1 MDVYVTLQK
10 NNVIAASIIQ
20 AAADER
26 IREVLTQM
34 FGKTKRGDFMFY
46 LRKLSLKDD
55 SYRALLDEV
64 EQMRMEFMKEL
75 LIQKGMQQTDL
86 LFKPSKIGTSIVAF
100 LLALAA
106 WFVLQLGGVAPFRF
120 FHSFYSY
127 GAGLLS
133 SLFILRSI
141 GDFKWVGFFKRKK
154 GTVFAKWDT
163 VLYSPLCF
171 LLGTAILMIMLLRTA

>member
-1 MDVYVTLQK
+1 ML
-10 NNVIAASIIQ
+10 
-20 AAADER
+20 
-26 IREVLTQM
+26 
-34 FGKTKRGDFMFY
+34 
-46 LRKLSLKDD
+46 
-55 SYRALLDEV
+55 
-64 EQMRMEFMKEL
+64 EL
-75 LIQKGMQQTDL
+75 LTWAVGGILFILSGMHVYWVFGGQTGAKAAIPSTGTDL

-120 FHSFYSY
+120 FHSFYSFYSY

>member
-1 MDVYVTLQK
+1 ML
-10 NNVIAASIIQ
+10 
-20 AAADER
+20 
-26 IREVLTQM
+26 
-34 FGKTKRGDFMFY
+34 
-46 LRKLSLKDD
+46 
-55 SYRALLDEV
+55 
-64 EQMRMEFMKEL
+64 EL
-75 LIQKGMQQTDL
+75 LTWAVGGILFILSGMHVYWVFGGQKGAKAAIPSTGTDL

>member
-1 MDVYVTLQK
+1 MGVYVILQK
-10 NNVIAASIIQ
+10 NNVIAASIIH

-34 FGKTKRGDFMFY
+34 FGKTKR
-46 LRKLSLKDD
+46 
-55 SYRALLDEV
+55 
-64 EQMRMEFMKEL
+64 
-75 LIQKGMQQTDL
+75 
-86 LFKPSKIGTSIVAF
+86 
-100 LLALAA
+100 
-106 WFVLQLGGVAPFRF
+106 
-120 FHSFYSY
+120 
-127 GAGLLS
+127 
-133 SLFILRSI
+133 

>member
-1 MDVYVTLQK
+1 MDVYVSLQK
-10 NNVIAASIIQ
+10 NNVIAASIIH

-106 WFVLQLGGVAPFRF
+106 WFVLQLGGVAPIQF
-120 FHSFYSY
+120 FHFFYFY

-133 SLFILRSI
+133 CLFILRSI

-154 GTVFAKWDT
+154 GTVFAKCDT